1 MNIFTLPQQLPNSA
15 YTLISTPVTTPVNV
29 NNNVYLDQEQFRDN
43 KVERVTFIKTT
54 KAETN
59 D

>member
-43 KVERVTFIKTT
+43 DVKQITFAKTT
-54 KAETN
+54 KVQ
-59 D
+59 